1 MTQSK
6 DMRNF
11 DDFDIGPQSDE
22 RYDADYPFDP
32 SYEED
37 DNSGK
42 YDDDV
47 LY

>member
-1 MTQSK
+1 
-6 DMRNF
+6 MRNF

-37 DNSGK
+37 DNSYACSYSCK